1 MAGPKAQ
8 RFDRRITEGPLPS
21 AVWHLAWPTILQN
34 MIGGLQGMLDHSMVG
49 HAVGFRGN
57 AAIGV
62 SWQIFLVVVV
72 FISSLY
78 TGMAVFVARFVGA
91 GEPDKVNRTVYQAF
105 LTSLVLGIGVM
116 APVGYFGSPYL
127 LQLVNA
133 APEVQAEAL
142 PYLRIMFIGGT
153 GLMLFFMFGGALRAA
168 GDARTPLRLGIMLSV
183 LHVAFNFV
191 LIRGMGPIPALGTKG
206 AALGDV
212 FACIIV
218 GAYSLWLL
226 FTHRTPVWFSRDM
239 QWKPDFTIIRGLF
252 RFGLP
257 SGFQGVAMNIG
268 GVLLLRFIGSL
279 EHSAA
284 AQGAYSVGY
293 NQLFTLITWTSV
305 GLMGATA
312 AVAGQ
317 NLGAGKPD
325 RAKHAVN
332 VTSGIGLMIATGV
345 GLLFWLIPQTLFVG
359 IFGLSEP
366 TVLRIG
372 EQLLHFLG
380 FSGLFVTVALVHTG
394 ALQGTGDTRS
404 PFYISIVSQV
414 GVPLGYCFLMQRLHG
429 ALVPGDIWLAILL
442 GHITRAALSVARF
455 RQGKWISI
463 AVDIDEA
470 RPAAPVTAAGE
481 VREPEQP
488 VFSTHGKEP
497 RPTTRAIPPRYP

>member
-1 MAGPKAQ
+1 MARRPAQ
-8 RFDRRITEGPLPS
+8 QFDRRITDGALPA

-34 MIGGLQGMLDHSMVG
+34 MIGGLQGMLDHTMVG
-49 HAVGFRGN
+49 HAVGYRGN

-78 TGMAVFVARFVGA
+78 TGMGVLVARFAGA
-91 GEPDKVNRTVYQAF
+91 GEPDKVNRSVYQAF
-105 LTSLVLGIGVM
+105 LTSLLLGIGVM
-116 APVGYFGSPYL
+116 APFGYFASPYL
-127 LQLVNA
+127 LRLVNA

-142 PYLRIMFIGGT
+142 PYLRIMFAGGT
-153 GLMLFFMFGGALRAA
+153 GLLLFFMLGGALRAA
-168 GDARTPLRLGIMLSV
+168 GDARTPLRLGILLSS
-183 LHVAFNFV
+183 LHIAFNFV

-206 AALGDV
+206 AALGDSIASV
-212 FACIIV
+212 IV
-218 GAYSLWLL
+218 AGIGVWLL
-226 FTHRTPVWFSRDM
+226 FTHKTPVWFSRDM
-239 QWKPDFTIIRGLF
+239 QYRPDLAIIRSLF

-293 NQLFTLITWTSV
+293 NQLFTLITWSSV

-325 RAKHAVN
+325 RVKHAVN
-332 VTSGIGLMIATGV
+332 VTSAIGLMIAAAVGV
-345 GLLFWLIPQTLFVG
+345 LFWLMPRTLFG
-359 IFGLSEP
+359 IFGLTDP
-366 TVLRIG
+366 VVLQIG
-372 EQLLHFLG
+372 VQLLHFLTL
-380 FSGLFVTVALVHTG
+380 SGLFVTVALVYTG

-404 PFYISIVSQV
+404 PFFISLVSQV
-414 GVPLGYCFLMQRLHG
+414 VVPLSLCVILQQMRGG
-429 ALVPGDIWLAILL
+429 ALIPSDIWSAILL
-442 GHITRAALSVARF
+442 GHITRCTLSVLRF

-463 AVDIDEA
+463 AVNIDET
-470 RPAAPVTAAGE
+470 RPAASADE
-481 VREPEQP
+481 VACEPEP
-488 VFSTHGKEP
+488 VFSTHGQEP
-497 RPTTRAIPPRYP
+497 RPTPRAVPPRYQ